1 MVVGINSLGIA
12 NQKPLSYKFSIR
24 PPFWQTWWFYALSLI
39 VIIAGFVAFVKI
51 RERNLKIEKAILKK
65 TVAERTAEVVH
76 QKEELAESNKNI
88 MDSIRY
94 AERIQRAILPLE
106 EKMKE
111 HLTDIF
117 VLFKPKDIVSG
128 DFYWFNSQKDRIFF
142 SAIDCTGHGV
152 PGAFVSL
159 IGNNGLQRAVNE
171 FYLKHPGE
179 ILDHLRHFVV
189 DVFEAQEGTTDV
201 KDGMD
206 MGLCSITPSTNKL
219 EFAGANN
226 PMYIIRNGEL
236 EIIKPDKMCVGAYSG
251 DPEDFTNHEFDL
263 NPGDCVY
270 LLSDGYADQFGGP
283 KGKKFKY
290 RPLQRLLLELY
301 DKPMSEQKKILNDTI
316 EEWMHFGGEDYEQID
331 DICIVGVRV

>member
-171 FYLKHPGE
+171 FYLKHPG
-179 ILDHLRHFVV
+179 RF
-189 DVFEAQEGTTDV
+189 
-201 KDGMD
+201 
-206 MGLCSITPSTNKL
+206 
-219 EFAGANN
+219 
-226 PMYIIRNGEL
+226 
-236 EIIKPDKMCVGAYSG
+236 
-251 DPEDFTNHEFDL
+251 
-263 NPGDCVY
+263 
-270 LLSDGYADQFGGP
+270 
-283 KGKKFKY
+283 
-290 RPLQRLLLELY
+290 
-301 DKPMSEQKKILNDTI
+301 
-316 EEWMHFGGEDYEQID
+316 
-331 DICIVGVRV
+331 